1 MRAGNKKDNTK
12 HPKDRIDQLLD
23 EPVANPRYG
32 GLTMRE
38 IVRKGLLRKEDP
50 VPQPERRNGKI
61 ERK

>member
-1 MRAGNKKDNTK
+1 MKPKSPQ
-12 HPKDRIDQLLD
+12 PKDRIDQLLD

-38 IVRKGLLRKEDP
+38 VVRKGLLRKQDP
-50 VPQPERRNGKI
+50 VPHPERRNGKI